1 MVKGYYDNRYFLYAQ
16 HKADALLRRA
26 ARNDDVGAHDAAF
39 EFTEEEVTAYIGDV
53 MKAACMFGHRKSDVD
68 ALPSS
73 ASGDAV
79 VIARELLAKYPP
91 TS

>member
-26 ARNDDVGAHDAAF
+26 ARSSRVGAHDAAF
-39 EFTEEEVTAYIGDV
+39 EFTDDEVTAYISDV
-53 MKAACMFGHRKSDVD
+53 MKAACMFGHKKSDFD

-73 ASGDAV
+73 ATGDAV
-79 VIARELLAKYPP
+79 AIARELLVKYPP